1 MNKTINITNLS
12 HDIHNLPYDI
22 QIIIH
27 KYSFNLCK
35 KCNNKYTNINELVEI
50 IDNKTNFRCHHCKIS
65 ANLQNLKCRFILGI

>member
-12 HDIHNLPYDI
+12 HDIHNLPLDI

-50 IDNKTNFRCHHCKIS
+50 IDNKTNFRCKHCKIS
-65 ANLQNLKCRFILGI
+65 ANLQNLKCRQILGI

>member
-1 MNKTINITNLS
+1 MNKTINITNLP
-12 HDIHNLPYDI
+12 HDI

-50 IDNKTNFRCHHCKIS
+50 TDNNTNFRCHHCKIS
-65 ANLQNLKCRFILGI
+65 ANLQNRKCRFILGI